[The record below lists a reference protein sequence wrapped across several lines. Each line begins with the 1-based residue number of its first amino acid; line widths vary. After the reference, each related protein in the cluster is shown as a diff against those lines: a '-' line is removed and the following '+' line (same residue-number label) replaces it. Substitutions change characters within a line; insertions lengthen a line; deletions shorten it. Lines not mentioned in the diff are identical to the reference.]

1 VLLIEDEPDVR
12 ELLAEHLRDHGCR
25 VLEADTGPAA
35 LRLIRAGT
43 RIDLLVSDYV
53 LPGGM
58 NGRQVVEA
66 ARERHPGLPAIIIT
80 GYAGGEPMPGMA
92 VIQKPFEPAVL
103 MSQVEGKLGLTNP
116 GPR

>member
-1 VLLIEDEPDVR
+1 MCA
-12 ELLAEHLRDHGCR
+12 LLAEQLRDHGYR

-43 RIDLLVSDYV
+43 RIDLLVSDYG

-66 ARERHPGLPAIIIT
+66 AQERHPGLPAIIVT
-80 GYAGGEPMPGMA
+80 GYAGSEPMPGVE
-92 VIQKPFEPAVL
+92 VIRKLFEPAVL
-103 MSQVEGKLGLTNP
+103 MSQVEDKLGLANSDP
-116 GPR
+116 H